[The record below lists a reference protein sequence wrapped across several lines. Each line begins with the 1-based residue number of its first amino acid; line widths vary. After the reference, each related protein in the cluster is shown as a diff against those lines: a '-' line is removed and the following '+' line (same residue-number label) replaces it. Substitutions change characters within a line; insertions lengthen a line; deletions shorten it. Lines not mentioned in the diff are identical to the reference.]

1 MTQPVTLLGATGSI
15 GRSTID
21 VVRSYPDRFHI
32 HAVAGGSRVSELV
45 DVCREVHPRHVAV
58 ADETKLTDL
67 RQALGHAGLSDI
79 QVHAGQQAVA
89 DLAAD
94 PDTDVVVQA
103 IVGAAGVAPT
113 FAAAQSGKRLLLA
126 NKESVVCGGGLL
138 MDAVRRGGAE
148 LLPVDSEHN
157 AIFQCLAGA
166 TAKARDE
173 ARIVLTASG
182 GPFRGRKD
190 LSGITPAEAVR
201 HPKWS
206 MGRKISVDS
215 ATLMNKG
222 LEVIEASWLFGFAPE
237 RIKVVVHPESI
248 VHSAVEFADGSVDSA
263 TLMNKGLEV
272 IEASWLFGF
281 APERIK
287 VVVHPESI
295 VHSAVEFADGA
306 LIAQLGSADMKTPIA
321 YSLGWPERMDG
332 HSKRLSLAEIG
343 TLTFEEPDMITFP
356 LLGMAYDALRA
367 GGAACIILNAANEI
381 AVEAFLAGKIGF
393 TDIFKTVMT
402 MLETM
407 TAADPQSVDEIL
419 ALDRRA
425 RLETRAWLTAR

>member
-248 VHSAVEFADGSVDSA
+248 VHSAVEFADG
-263 TLMNKGLEV
+263 
-272 IEASWLFGF
+272 
-281 APERIK
+281 
-287 VVVHPESI
+287 
-295 VHSAVEFADGA
+295 A

-343 TLTFEEPDMITFP
+343 TLTFEEPDTITFP

-393 TDIFKTVMT
+393 TDIFNTVMT

>member
-166 TAKARDE
+166 TEKARDE

-190 LSGITPAEAVR
+190 LSGIKPAEAVR

-206 MGRKISVDS
+206 MGRKI
-215 ATLMNKG
+215 
-222 LEVIEASWLFGFAPE
+222 
-237 RIKVVVHPESI
+237 
-248 VHSAVEFADGSVDSA
+248 SVDSA

-393 TDIFKTVMT
+393 TDIFKTVVT

>member
-248 VHSAVEFADGSVDSA
+248 VHSAVEFADG
-263 TLMNKGLEV
+263 
-272 IEASWLFGF
+272 
-281 APERIK
+281 
-287 VVVHPESI
+287 
-295 VHSAVEFADGA
+295 A

-356 LLGMAYDALRA
+356 LLGMAYNALRA

>member
-248 VHSAVEFADGSVDSA
+248 VHSAVEFADG
-263 TLMNKGLEV
+263 
-272 IEASWLFGF
+272 
-281 APERIK
+281 
-287 VVVHPESI
+287 
-295 VHSAVEFADGA
+295 A

>member
-157 AIFQCLAGA
+157 AIFQCFAGA

-206 MGRKISVDS
+206 MGRKI
-215 ATLMNKG
+215 
-222 LEVIEASWLFGFAPE
+222 
-237 RIKVVVHPESI
+237 
-248 VHSAVEFADGSVDSA
+248 SVDSA